1 MYMAIA
7 VLLLASCARVPPA
20 DLSRD
25 PQELRAQVR
34 TAQERTQR
42 VRGSARVRID
52 SPGGSGTVTEF
63 IAAEKPDRVRLETLD
78 FFGNP
83 AAILVAVDGRF
94 AFLDLRDNTFYRG
107 AATAENVSRLLPV
120 VIPVEELVTM
130 LCGSAP
136 VIDGTPLEA
145 RVDGGQLLLTI
156 GRGPLGQRLAIGERA
171 TIESSRVRLS
181 ETGPG
186 GAQVETA
193 PAYDLEFDSFR
204 DRSGIRYPDEM
215 HLDAPAG
222 QAHVDL
228 FWRNDLEVNGR
239 IDAGLFRLEP
249 PRGARVVE
257 LGTGA
262 IPPPELPRA
271 GPRE

>member
-1 MYMAIA
+1 
-7 VLLLASCARVPPA
+7 VLV
-20 DLSRD
+20 
-25 PQELRAQVR
+25 
-34 TAQERTQR
+34 
-42 VRGSARVRID
+42 
-52 SPGGSGTVTEF
+52 
-63 IAAEKPDRVRLETLD
+63 
-78 FFGNP
+78 
-83 AAILVAVDGRF
+83 
-94 AFLDLRDNTFYRG
+94 
-107 AATAENVSRLLPV
+107 
-120 VIPVEELVTM
+120 PVEELVTM

-136 VIDGTPLEA
+136 ILDGVPLEA
-145 RVDGGQLLLTI
+145 RVDGSQLLLTI
-156 GRGPLGQRLAIGERA
+156 GRGPLGQRLAIGEHA

-186 GAQVETA
+186 GTHQETA

-239 IDAGLFRLEP
+239 IGAALFRLEP

-262 IPPPELPRA
+262 APPFELPRTD
-271 GPRE
+271 PRE